1 MCTPHVSYSPV
12 LVSENGPPLL
22 GAAYWK
28 KILLRQEKKP
38 LYLKIKNAARSLV
51 WNTEQPKNRAI
62 ERGNVV
68 GQADKK

>member
-1 MCTPHVSYSPV
+1 
-12 LVSENGPPLL
+12 LL